1 MPLIVLFA
9 ILFPAVHSYEHIL
22 DTHSQKEKI
31 EFSVSEKPQ
40 FKAKLHSFH
49 KCSICDFK
57 FSAVGTFE
65 FGIFTFFKNATGGQG
80 GKGRFFRNFDQK
92 AGRSQNLQLKK
103 LKRQG
108 NTNASNRSQCVFA
121 PLYLFA
127 FI

>member
-1 MPLIVLFA
+1 MKKKLKIINLFMPLIVLFA

-22 DTHSQKEKI
+22 DTHSCKEKL

-65 FGIFTFFKNATGGQG
+65 FTVFQFFKNNPVV
-80 GKGRFFRNFDQK
+80 KHLSFYSK
-92 AGRSQNLQLKK
+92 
-103 LKRQG
+103 
-108 NTNASNRSQCVFA
+108 
-121 PLYLFA
+121 PHFA
-127 FI
+127 FFKGSLFSLRAPPFTL

>member
-22 DTHSQKEKI
+22 DTHNSKEKI

-65 FGIFTFFKNATGGQG
+65 FNAFQFFKNNPVV
-80 GKGRFFRNFDQK
+80 KHVSFYSK
-92 AGRSQNLQLKK
+92 
-103 LKRQG
+103 
-108 NTNASNRSQCVFA
+108 
-121 PLYLFA
+121 PHFA
-127 FI
+127 FFKGSLFSLRAPPFSL